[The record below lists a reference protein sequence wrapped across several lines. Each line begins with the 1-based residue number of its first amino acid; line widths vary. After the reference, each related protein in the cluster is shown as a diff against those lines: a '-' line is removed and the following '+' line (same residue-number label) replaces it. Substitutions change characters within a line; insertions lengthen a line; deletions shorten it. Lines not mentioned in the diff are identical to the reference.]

1 MPSSNPEQFQFVGQ
15 VGVEAWQLIGARIKE
30 LDSLRPTERII
41 AELGAVA
48 VCLANTLRPAIE
60 ASHSRASAADQL
72 LERVMR
78 EARMLL
84 EPVIAQQR

>member
-1 MPSSNPEQFQFVGQ
+1 MPIPDAERFHFVGQ
-15 VGVEAWQLIGARIKE
+15 VGVEAWQHIDTRMKE
-30 LDSLRPTERII
+30 LEPIRPTERII

-60 ASHSRASAADQL
+60 ASTSRSSAADQL
-72 LERVMR
+72 LSRVMR

-84 EPVIAQQR
+84 EPVIGQRP

>member
-1 MPSSNPEQFQFVGQ
+1 MRLSLLGLGPM
-15 VGVEAWQLIGARIKE
+15 GAPMARN
-30 LDSLRPTERII
+30 LLAAAPLTVWNRTASRAAPF

-84 EPVIAQQR
+84 EPVIAQQP

>member
-1 MPSSNPEQFQFVGQ
+1 MPNPDTERFQFVGQ
-15 VGVEAWQLIGARIKE
+15 VGVEAWQHIGARMKE
-30 LDSLRPTERII
+30 LEPIRPTERII

-60 ASHSRASAADQL
+60 ASASRSSAADQL
-72 LERVMR
+72 LSRVMR

-84 EPVIAQQR
+84 EPVIAQQQ